1 MLEPGELQAAVAGG
15 VLDAQQA
22 ERLSAFLAARGT
34 AVEPADADDERFR
47 LIGGFNDVFVTIG
60 IALIFGAL
68 AALMIASPGLFPY
81 IGAALAWG
89 LAEVFTL
96 RRRMALPSIVLA
108 ALFAML
114 AAACV
119 FEEFIGRFRLF
130 DLPPKAAA
138 MPLIGLAAAVAAYVH
153 FIRFRVP
160 IDVALTTGGLA
171 LSLVALI
178 ANLAPDWLSGH
189 AGLFALSLGLS
200 VFVLAM
206 YFDLSDP
213 ARRTHRS
220 DTAFWLHMLA
230 APLIAHGIFAGVIG
244 ASRFS
249 GEHAGAVLAAT
260 LMFVLVALVIDR
272 RAMIVAAL
280 TYAGG
285 ALYYFVK
292 GAGTTTDTVAVSIL
306 LLGGG
311 ILLLSVG
318 WRWLRAA
325 IVPRLPLRAL
335 TARLPPIHAA

>member
-1 MLEPGELQAAVAGG
+1 MLEPSELQAAVAAG
-15 VLDAQQA
+15 VLDVQQA
-22 ERLSAFLAARGT
+22 ERLSAFLAARGGTVET
-34 AVEPADADDERFR
+34 ADPDHERFR
-47 LIGGFNDVFVTIG
+47 LIGGFNDIFVTIG

-108 ALFAML
+108 VLFAVL
-114 AAACV
+114 
-119 FEEFIGRFRLF
+119 
-130 DLPPKAAA
+130 
-138 MPLIGLAAAVAAYVH
+138 VAASAYLPFASATRQTVVPVFGVLAGIGAGAH
-153 FIRFRVP
+153 YARFRVP
-160 IDVALTTGGLA
+160 IDIALTASAAVYFMFALLVFPSPDMLA
-171 LSLVALI
+171 Y
-178 ANLAPDWLSGH
+178 SGH
-189 AGLFALSLGLS
+189 AALAMGLAVFAC
-200 VFVLAM
+200 AM

-213 ARRTHRS
+213 ARRTHRG
-220 DTAFWLHMLA
+220 DIAFWLHMLA
-230 APLIAHGIFAGVIG
+230 APLIVHGIFAGVIG

-292 GAGTTTDTVAVSIL
+292 GAGTVADTAALCIL

-311 ILLLSVG
+311 ILLLSIG
-318 WRWLRAA
+318 WRWLRAL
-325 IVPRLPLRAL
+325 IVPRLPLGAFA
-335 TARLPPIHAA
+335 ARLPPVHAA